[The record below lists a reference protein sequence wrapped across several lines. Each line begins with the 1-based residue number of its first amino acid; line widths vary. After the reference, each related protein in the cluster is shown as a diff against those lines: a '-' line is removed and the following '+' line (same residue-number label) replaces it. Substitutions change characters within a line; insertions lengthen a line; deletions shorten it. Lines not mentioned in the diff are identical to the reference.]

1 MKMRSTLDA
10 PLRALAFGLLLA
22 CGGCETAVHMMPGPT
37 AQLARLEQA
46 QRDGNFTAIER
57 DAPDAACTTSP
68 FGSDACP
75 KIHALRAGACLAL
88 ARQQAAS
95 GAACPPPTGEGARLT
110 RCAADSYGLAGD
122 AVLAASTEPA
132 AAFQN
137 RMRARYCAARLVPAP
152 EGLGLARAALAD
164 GTRVPPSAAADLL
177 AASAALFIAQ
187 STSATPADRCAAA
200 RQARQLAERGLAG
213 SDVTPALQDALRGTR
228 TAAGAELAALPRCDG
243 G

>member
-1 MKMRSTLDA
+1 MSKRRTLDT
-10 PLRALAFGLLLA
+10 PLRALALGLLLA
-22 CGGCETAVHMMPGPT
+22 CGGCETAVHVMPGPT
-37 AQLARLEQA
+37 AQLARMEQA
-46 QRDGNFTAIER
+46 QRDGNLAAIER

-88 ARQQAAS
+88 ARQQAAA
-95 GAACPPPTGEGARLT
+95 GAACPPPSGDGARLT

-137 RMRARYCAARLVPAP
+137 RMRSRYCAARLVPPP
-152 EGLGLARAALAD
+152 EGLGLAQAALAD
-164 GTRVPPSAAADLL
+164 AARVPPSAAADLL
-177 AASAALFIAQ
+177 SASAALFIAQ
-187 STSATPADRCAAA
+187 SMSASPADRCAAA

-213 SDVTPALQDALRGTR
+213 AGATPALLDALRGTR
-228 TAAGAELAALPRCDG
+228 TAAGAEAAALAGCNG